1 MPDPN
6 EERLKYLFN
15 AAAIE
20 VPKAEEGQKRKFKGT
35 AYAGGRVDGHWYWGR
50 SGVVFDLDGIEIDK
64 PAALLEEHFSSS
76 RIGVVQTVDTNGKID
91 VAGDFLTNAKAQ
103 EIVQDSDDG
112 FPFQMSMMIDPGSI
126 EEVSQGKTV
135 TVNGQVFE
143 GPITIF
149 RQNRIREFTI
159 CSTGADRN
167 TSIKAFS
174 GKANPNPTKED
185 TDVTELEKA
194 QQAKEQAERER
205 DDALAELKQFKAQK
219 RADEIAALETE
230 LKTQFSAEDK
240 TAYTNMDDSVFSF
253 TAKQLRQ
260 FSAGSQQPPV
270 APQPQPAP
278 NVNPAFA
285 HLFSHQANPGQ
296 GGQSNN
302 TDTHKFTSGA
312 QAFAEQNKGK

>member
-1 MPDPN
+1 
-6 EERLKYLFN
+6 
-15 AAAIE
+15 
-20 VPKAEEGQKRKFKGT
+20 
-35 AYAGGRVDGHWYWGR
+35 
-50 SGVVFDLDGIEIDK
+50 VVFDLDGIEIDK
-64 PAALLEEHFSSS
+64 PTALLEEHFGSS

-91 VAGDFLTNAKAQ
+91 VSGDFLTNAKAQ

-135 TVNGQVFE
+135 TVNGQSFE

-185 TDVTELEKA
+185 TNVTELEKA

-240 TAYTNMDDSVFSF
+240 TAYTNMDDSVFAF

-260 FSAGSQQPPV
+260 FSAGSQQPP
-270 APQPQPAP
+270 ATPQAQQTPS
-278 NVNPAFA
+278 VNPAFA

-312 QAFAEQNKGK
+312 QAFAEQKGK

>member
-15 AAAIE
+15 ASAIE

-64 PAALLEEHFSSS
+64 PTALLEEHFGSS

-91 VAGDFLTNAKAQ
+91 VSGDFLTNAKAQ

-112 FPFQMSMMIDPGSI
+112 FPFQMSMMIDPGSV

-135 TVNGQVFE
+135 IVNGQSFE

-205 DDALAELKQFKAQK
+205 DEALAELK
-219 RADEIAALETE
+219 
-230 LKTQFSAEDK
+230 
-240 TAYTNMDDSVFSF
+240 
-253 TAKQLRQ
+253 
-260 FSAGSQQPPV
+260 
-270 APQPQPAP
+270 
-278 NVNPAFA
+278 
-285 HLFSHQANPGQ
+285 
-296 GGQSNN
+296 
-302 TDTHKFTSGA
+302 
-312 QAFAEQNKGK
+312 